1 METIHVWRGPPGTD
15 PYGNDVHGEPIPVLT
30 LSAFVAPNHPAEP
43 AQVGRNAIVTG
54 YTIYVRTPTP
64 TGIVATDLIE
74 VRSPLDAG
82 TATLDERR
90 AHLLP
95 VDGVPAAWIS
105 ARGVRRGEQ
114 LAVKVVD
121 G

>member
-1 METIHVWRGPPGTD
+1 METIHVWRGAPETD
-15 PYGNDVHGEPIPVLT
+15 PYGNEVQGEPVPVLT
-30 LSAFVAPNHPAEP
+30 LPALVAPNHPAEP
-43 AQVGRNAIVTG
+43 AQVGRNAVVTG
-54 YTIYVRTPTP
+54 YTIYVRSSTL
-64 TGIVATDLIE
+64 TGVVATDLIE
-74 VRSPLDAG
+74 VRSPVDV